1 MGRIFR
7 RPAAVSREILG
18 TSRICTF
25 LLSIIVWSRNWAN
38 DPCLGCFKRGKNFK
52 WLKFIPPTA
61 NSCYLGQNISWGQK
75 IFQKFWFLDIPM
87 SCQSFLKNHLVKWPF
102 SVAIWSGK
110 KKFNSLQLF
119 CFKSCF
125 CFLSIS
131 FVLKMWS
138 FEICYVDVM

>member
-1 MGRIFR
+1 MPQNNILK
-7 RPAAVSREILG
+7 VEIWAYVLLKAILS
-18 TSRICTF
+18 TSVF
-25 LLSIIVWSRNWAN
+25 QLYLV
-38 DPCLGCFKRGKNFK
+38 NFK

-119 CFKSCF
+119 CFKICF
-125 CFLSIS
+125 CFLGIN

>member
-1 MGRIFR
+1 MKKSMLVQKIDQK
-7 RPAAVSREILG
+7 
-18 TSRICTF
+18 
-25 LLSIIVWSRNWAN
+25 IVQYPIVDGVVHISVFQ
-38 DPCLGCFKRGKNFK
+38 LYLVNFK

-110 KKFNSLQLF
+110 KKFNFLQLF
-119 CFKSCF
+119 CFKLCF
-125 CFLSIS
+125 CFLGIN

>member
-1 MGRIFR
+1 MFPNSNTGPPQAPQYFQGPLVTAPPIKCSVFQLYL
-7 RPAAVSREILG
+7 V
-18 TSRICTF
+18 
-25 LLSIIVWSRNWAN
+25 
-38 DPCLGCFKRGKNFK
+38 NFK

-61 NSCYLGQNISWGQK
+61 NSCYLGQNISWDQK

-110 KKFNSLQLF
+110 KKFNFLQLF
-119 CFKSCF
+119 CFKLCF
-125 CFLSIS
+125 CFLGIN

-138 FEICYVDVM
+138 FEIYYVDVM

>member
-1 MGRIFR
+1 MALDESGCFAKWKFATIL
-7 RPAAVSREILG
+7 AV
-18 TSRICTF
+18 
-25 LLSIIVWSRNWAN
+25 
-38 DPCLGCFKRGKNFK
+38 GCFKRSKNFK

-110 KKFNSLQLF
+110 RKFNFLYFFNFKLYF
-119 CFKSCF
+119 CFVGVKCIWELWPF
-125 CFLSIS
+125 KVHHVHIDQKLS
-131 FVLKMWS
+131 KW
-138 FEICYVDVM
+138 EGG

>member
-1 MGRIFR
+1 MDFFQLRLNWRFLTKIPRHKRIFIYL
-7 RPAAVSREILG
+7 AKNEV
-18 TSRICTF
+18 
-25 LLSIIVWSRNWAN
+25 
-38 DPCLGCFKRGKNFK
+38 GCFKRGKNFK

-110 KKFNSLQLF
+110 KKFNFLQLF
-119 CFKSCF
+119 CFKLCF
-125 CFLSIS
+125 CFLGIN

-138 FEICYVDVM
+138 FEIYYVDVM

>member
-1 MGRIFR
+1 MRNLKMCYQNLLRNFR
-7 RPAAVSREILG
+7 LNFALG
-18 TSRICTF
+18 KSKECN
-25 LLSIIVWSRNWAN
+25 SVWLRKWTNGHRDLNYCWVFSHSVFQ
-38 DPCLGCFKRGKNFK
+38 LYLVNFK

-110 KKFNSLQLF
+110 RKFNFLYFLNFKLYF
-119 CFKSCF
+119 C
-125 CFLSIS
+125 
-131 FVLKMWS
+131 
-138 FEICYVDVM
+138 

>member
-1 MGRIFR
+1 MFLKMKFLAIYERSIFGNNS
-7 RPAAVSREILG
+7 VH
-18 TSRICTF
+18 T
-25 LLSIIVWSRNWAN
+25 AN
-38 DPCLGCFKRGKNFK
+38 FVLPISVFQLYLVNFK

-110 KKFNSLQLF
+110 RKFNFLYFFNFKQYF
-119 CFKSCF
+119 CFVGVKSIWELWPF
-125 CFLSIS
+125 KVHHLHIDQKLS
-131 FVLKMWS
+131 KW
-138 FEICYVDVM
+138 EGG

>member
-1 MGRIFR
+1 MALWNPIQLIICFT
-7 RPAAVSREILG
+7 LG
-18 TSRICTF
+18 ITLLGPCAICVRVF
-25 LLSIIVWSRNWAN
+25 QHYLV
-38 DPCLGCFKRGKNFK
+38 NFK

-61 NSCYLGQNISWGQK
+61 NSCYLGQNISRSQK

-110 KKFNSLQLF
+110 KKFNFMQLF
-119 CFKSCF
+119 CFKVFMFLFSRYQF
-125 CFLSIS
+125 CI
-131 FVLKMWS
+131 KMWS